1 MAESPNFYAI
11 IPANVRYDK
20 ELCANAKL
28 LYGEITSLCNKEG
41 YCWATN
47 SHFAELY
54 NVSNKS
60 ISSWVKQLVQKGYI
74 KSTLIYKEGTNEILH
89 RYLHLCGEGMEK
101 NFHNP
106 MEKKVKDNS
115 KSINTK
121 KNNKIE
127 SIEKHLSTI
136 NNPLL
141 NIESLKEWL
150 EYKNYNYQLVGVN
163 KLIKMLTKYSYD
175 IQQEIIDKS
184 IMNNY
189 QGLFEPK
196 GNKDKTNSNNSND
209 EWSDGTTRCD
219 PNEYR

>member
-20 ELCANAKL
+20 ELSANAKL

-47 SHFAELY
+47 SYFAELY

-60 ISSWVKQLVQKGYI
+60 ISLWIKQLVQKGYI
-74 KSTLIYKEGTNEILH
+74 KSTLIYKDGTNEILH

-101 NFHNP
+101 NFHSP
-106 MEKKVKDNS
+106 MEKKVKENS

-121 KNNKIE
+121 KNSKLE
-127 SIEKHLSTI
+127 SIKKHLSTI

-141 NIESLKEWL
+141 NIESLREWL

-196 GNKDKTNSNNSND
+196 GNKDKANSNNNN
-209 EWSDGTTRCD
+209 EWSDGITRCD